1 MLKGK
6 LGNESLARMEQ
17 LLKSGLSPE
26 EVIRIMMEGG
36 KTEMEESEDLKKKI
50 DKFISDPGVSI
61 EDKLAMVKS
70 HLSEEAKALMEELL
84 RQGYSMDEIM
94 DLFLRC
100 ASNLEMIINDPLFK
114 KSVHFSDEPPDA
126 YLYEKRDVWTMITKE
141 EASTLLFNNWCFSQV
156 KRKIPFMS
164 TSAKS
169 VPFSTF
175 FELVKEL
182 TKNLGLTHREIMDI
196 IRCLFVEP
204 IFYHSTTIRF
214 RLGGDYAREFDDLRA
229 EGICLQVQFFF

>member
-1 MLKGK
+1 MAFVLSGIPNCKTVCFVS
-6 LGNESLARMEQ
+6 SLEIEGVFNR
-17 LLKSGLSPE
+17 GLSPE

-36 KTEMEESEDLKKKI
+36 KTEEQETEELKKKI
-50 DKFISDPGVSI
+50 DKFISDPGVTI

-126 YLYEKRDVWTMITKE
+126 YLYEKRDVWTMITKD
-141 EASTLLFNNWCFSQV
+141 EARPLLFNN
-156 KRKIPFMS
+156 
-164 TSAKS
+164 
-169 VPFSTF
+169 
-175 FELVKEL
+175 
-182 TKNLGLTHREIMDI
+182 
-196 IRCLFVEP
+196 
-204 IFYHSTTIRF
+204 
-214 RLGGDYAREFDDLRA
+214 
-229 EGICLQVQFFF
+229 